1 LTVFFCLYLISLQ
14 TGISIVLMFELV
26 PDFKTVKD
34 MFKRF
39 YFVLALGGALA
50 CNAAPS
56 KPVKVDGSLNL
67 EPTAPQSTALKAVAA
82 LVSDYNYKK
91 VPLND
96 SISAIIYDRFLKSM
110 DENHVYLLKSDIA
123 DFDKYKTRLDDD
135 IKAGNLANVFY
146 MFNVFQKRYA
156 DRQNFSLAKLNDNFD
171 FTKDDTFVYDR
182 EKLPWATQEE
192 LDAYWTKRVKYE
204 VINLKLASTDVAKNK
219 ETLKKRYDTYLSQN
233 TKLQSDD
240 VFQIFMDD
248 FTEAIDPHTNY
259 FNAFNKS
266 QFKMEMSRSLEGI
279 GATLETKNEYIS
291 INSLVAGGPADKS
304 HQVNVG
310 DRIVAVA
317 QGKDGEFQDIIGWR
331 IDNAIKLIRGNKGT
345 VVRLKLL
352 PQGKA
357 VSDPTKTIDIVRE
370 KIVLKDQLAKKEI
383 RTYQQN
389 GKTLKIGVIN
399 IPAFYIDF
407 DAARAGNPNYQSTTH
422 DVKNILDSLKR
433 ENVDGIVIDL
443 RSNGGGS
450 LTEAISLT
458 GLFIKSGPVVQVR
471 DTKNEVEVDKDEDP
485 EIAYNGPMAVLVD
498 RFSASASEIFAG
510 AIQDYGRGIVLGTQ
524 TYGKGT
530 VQTQIDLDKVV
541 ASSIGNRIAAAG
553 AKIGIIGG
561 GSDKQPIDYGQLNLT
576 IAKFYRISGSSTQ
589 HKGVIPDIQFPSAI
603 PLDKYGEDTDPSA
616 LPFDVIPKSDYA
628 KVGDFTAA
636 LPQLAKLHDARV
648 KSSPVFKNMAE
659 DLAEFKR
666 IEADRT
672 IILNLDKLKTE
683 REKDEQKTLDRENA
697 LRVALGRPVLRKG
710 ETKPKKEDLDAVK
723 VEAGQ
728 ILVDY
733 IGIADK
739 VTKVTTPAMH

>member
-1 LTVFFCLYLISLQ
+1 
-14 TGISIVLMFELV
+14 
-26 PDFKTVKD
+26 

-39 YFVLALGGALA
+39 YFVLALGAALA

-67 EPTAPQSTALKAVAA
+67 APTEQQSTAVKAVAS
-82 LVSDYNYKK
+82 LISGYNYKK

-96 SISAIIYDRFLKSM
+96 SMSTIIYNRFLKSL
-110 DENHVYLLKSDIA
+110 DENHTYLLASDVA
-123 DFDKYKTRLDDD
+123 DFDKYKTKLDDD
-135 IKAGNLANVFY
+135 IKAGNLNNVFY
-146 MFNVFQKRYA
+146 IFNVFQKRYA
-156 DRQNFSLAKLNDNFD
+156 ERQNYSLAQLNNDFD
-171 FTKDDTFVYDR
+171 FSKDEAFVYDR
-182 EKLPWATQEE
+182 EKLPWASQSEI
-192 LDAYWTKRVKYE
+192 DAYWTKRVKYDI
-204 VINLKLASTDVAKNK
+204 INLKLASTDMVKNK
-219 ETLKKRYDTYLSQN
+219 ETLKKRYETYLAQN
-233 TKLQSDD
+233 NKLESDD
-240 VFQIFMDD
+240 VFQMFMNE

-259 FNAFNKS
+259 FNQFNKA

-357 VSDPTKTIDIVRE
+357 VSDPTRLVEIIRE

-383 RTYQQN
+383 RNYQQN
-389 GKTLKIGVIN
+389 GKNVKIGIIN
-399 IPAFYIDF
+399 IPAFYVDF
-407 DAARAGNPNYQSTTH
+407 EAARSGSTNYPSTTR
-422 DVKNILDSLKR
+422 DVKLILDSLKR

-471 DTKNEVEVDKDEDP
+471 DTKNEIEVDNDEDP
-485 EIAYNGPMAVLVD
+485 EIAYAGPLAVLVD

-510 AIQDYGRGIVLGTQ
+510 AIQDYSRGIVLGTQ

-530 VQTQIDLDKVV
+530 VQTQIDLDKYIT
-541 ASSIGNRIAAAG
+541 SQLGNRINSIVGNVTGKAATA
-553 AKIGIIGG
+553 
-561 GSDKQPIDYGQLNLT
+561 QDYGQLNLT

-589 HKGVIPDIQFPSAI
+589 HKGVIPDINFPSAI

-616 LPFDVIPKSDYA
+616 LPFDVIAKSQYT
-628 KVGDFTAA
+628 KVSDFSAV
-636 LPQLAKLHDARV
+636 LPQIKQLHDTRV
-648 KSSPVFKNMAE
+648 KNSVVFKNMQLDMADYRKNEAE
-659 DLAEFKR
+659 R
-666 IEADRT
+666 S
-672 IILNLDKLKTE
+672 IILNLDKLKAQ
-683 REKDEQKTLDRENA
+683 REQDEQKTFDRTNA
-697 LRVALGRPVLRKG
+697 LRVAMGNPALKKG
-710 ETKPKKEDLDAVK
+710 EAKPKREDLDIIK

-728 ILVDY
+728 VLVDY

-739 VTKVTTPAMH
+739 VTSVMPKSF